1 MADALRG
8 VLLLAAALWLAGC
21 CSTPAAAQGGARSVD
36 QVRASGSLRG
46 TDLDGD
52 WVIGPANGVRPDA
65 ALIRRFDHLLTA
77 VGEVDLRELRAWI
90 EREVTQQ
97 RGAATASQV
106 LVAWD
111 EHLAW
116 LQGRATPNQEA
127 SGSYTSNAPTRGAR
141 VAAPAVAPRLLLM
154 PDPPAS
160 SEAQQAIQAQ
170 RVERFGAEA
179 AERLRVEDAAR
190 WAWTRRMAEAR
201 TQLQTL
207 KGAAAERYLARQFS
221 GNELLRAR
229 TLLGMPP

>member
-1 MADALRG
+1 MAAALRG

-21 CSTPAAAQGGARSVD
+21 CSTPAAAQGSVRSVD

-52 WVIGPANGVRPDA
+52 WVVGPANGVRPDA

-90 EREVTQQ
+90 ERDVTQQ
-97 RGAATASQV
+97 RGALTASQV

-116 LQGRATPNQEA
+116 LQGRTTPNQEA
-127 SGSYTSNAPTRGAR
+127 GSSAPNAPTRGAR
-141 VAAPAVAPRLLLM
+141 VAPSSAVPRMLLM
-154 PDPPAS
+154 PEAPAGP
-160 SEAQQAIQAQ
+160 EQQQALQAQ
-170 RVERFGAEA
+170 RAGRFGAVA
-179 AERLRVEDAAR
+179 AERLRVEDEAR
-190 WAWTRRMAEAR
+190 WAWARRLAEAR

-207 KGAAAERYLARQFS
+207 KGDAAERYLARQFS
-221 GNELLRAR
+221 GSELLRAR

>member
-1 MADALRG
+1 MATAVRG
-8 VLLLAAALWLAGC
+8 VLLLAAVLWLAGC
-21 CSTPAAAQGGARSVD
+21 CSTPAAAQSGVRSVD

-52 WVIGPANGVRPDA
+52 WVVGPANSVRPDA

-97 RGAATASQV
+97 RDAATASQV

-116 LQGRATPNQEA
+116 LQGRATPSQEA
-127 SGSYTSNAPTRGAR
+127 SGSYASNAPMRGVR
-141 VAAPAVAPRLLLM
+141 VAAPAIAPRLLLM
-154 PDPPAS
+154 PDPPAGN
-160 SEAQQAIQAQ
+160 EAQQAIQAQ

-179 AERLRVEDAAR
+179 AERLRVEDEAR
-190 WAWTRRMAEAR
+190 WSWARRMAEAR

-207 KGAAAERYLARQFS
+207 KGAAAERYLVRQFS